1 MCVSLLGSSNQV
13 ADAFVR
19 RRLQST
25 WTSWSSAC
33 TAWRGSWTGLARIDG
48 NGVRCLVS
56 LCFGVNNGFFW
67 RANSAFSL
75 NSVEREEFNHMQ
87 GDSFALA
94 YPPGTHGYSF
104 SHISQGFLRPSP
116 VRLGRRMRGGRRTR
130 HREPNPGDWLCQ
142 CGETNYRSK
151 RECFKCGAP
160 APPLPPGVRRPS
172 LPGEDPH
179 DWACACGQMNF
190 RGSVVCHKCSQ
201 PKPVPPGQETTPLW
215 TCPTCKGINREHR
228 KTCFKCGAVSPN
240 LAFNCYQEGNNSNG
254 KPSS

>member
-1 MCVSLLGSSNQV
+1 MTVSFFCGKSQVVCIVMWKSLRSFLGKSTSMCNIPRCSS
-13 ADAFVR
+13 
-19 RRLQST
+19 
-25 WTSWSSAC
+25 
-33 TAWRGSWTGLARIDG
+33 GGLA
-48 NGVRCLVS
+48 VTEKKSVPFFMLFFC
-56 LCFGVNNGFFW
+56 GVNH
-67 RANSAFSL
+67 RAL
-75 NSVEREEFNHMQ
+75 CYPFN
-87 GDSFALA
+87 
-94 YPPGTHGYSF
+94 PSF
-104 SHISQGFLRPSP
+104 SFENITDGSRGFTASTTLFTGPSMSGCCSPFNASEGFLRSS
-116 VRLGRRMRGGRRTR
+116 RICLARRMRGGRRAR

-172 LPGEDPH
+172 LPGEDPN

-215 TCPTCKGINREHR
+215 TCPTCSGINREHR

-240 LAFNCYQEGNNSNG
+240 IAFS
-254 KPSS
+254 